1 MLDRLKAPKGSN
13 KKRKRLGRGE
23 ASGLGKTSGRGHKG
37 QNSRSGGGVKA
48 GFEGGQMPIHRRLP
62 KRGFTNIF
70 RVKYN
75 IVNVGDLERVFNAGD
90 TVDKESLIS
99 SGLINKKR
107 NPIKVLGNGDITKS
121 LNVKVDIY
129 SKSAIEKLKAC
140 GGTAEVL

>member
-1 MLDRLKAPKGSN
+1 MLDKLEAPKGSN
-13 KKRKRLGRGE
+13 KSRKRVGRGN
-23 ASGLGKTSGRGHKG
+23 ASGSGKTCGRGHNG

-70 RVKYN
+70 RVQYN

-107 NPIKVLGNGDITKS
+107 NPVKVLGSGDITKS